1 MMKEIKTLIANL
13 FNTPS
18 DNHMLEELENLVLSS
33 DEPAQELAAV
43 LVKAAQRAL
52 LAKQLELAHRF
63 YRFAERRQPDDLELI
78 SAIARMLDE
87 ELWLGVEALG
97 MYRRVAELDPKN
109 DEAVSRLEA
118 LEQEAGNWE
127 KMLEKY
133 TAEADSASEPQWA
146 THMYFRAAEVAAKY
160 GSDLHRVEELLKKAL
175 EMDPGHSDTIKHIE
189 YLYRAQK
196 RYAELADFLREKLPR
211 VTDTQERAA
220 CLLEVAYLELEHTH
234 QPQLAEEHL
243 KEVAQLIPGME
254 KTSMLLVEAFTQQE
268 KWEDLI
274 ALYES
279 ELKNGSNAEE
289 MSLQLGMLWWKKVGD
304 LDTAEQYFS
313 KLRKGDN
320 MSPLV
325 MNFYS
330 EYYVAK
336 DDYMRH
342 LTMLQQAMRA
352 VANDVDKSVE
362 LARRISEISVDK
374 SPEKAIDV
382 WKRILKMDKM
392 NTAAIDALKDLY
404 FRGEKWNALMEL
416 YKDVEHALPT
426 DDIAGR
432 ISVLMDMAELIEE
445 KMKVDAMV
453 VNVYNAILKLDPHHP
468 RAMDALAEKYESM
481 GRWRDVIVIYEE
493 KNASETDPAKKKNYL
508 KQIANLWGTK
518 LSNPNKAAE
527 PLEQILEVDP
537 ADLETITALKDIYE
551 KRRNWKGLFEL
562 QLKEINLMPE
572 HEQREKFIDLARFAQ
587 QPLGNA
593 VLSIE
598 MWNRVLEFDPH
609 DIDAL
614 ESLISLYER
623 EKRFP
628 ALVEMLRRKIAMS
641 VGDEALALLEK
652 TGAILTDKMG
662 ATGEIAMSTWK
673 TVLEY
678 RPGHPKAMKILKEL
692 YSTNRDWE
700 ALEGLFADRE
710 NWVGYIETLHDCA
723 EAATAPDEKIQ
734 LFFKIANVFTDR
746 LQKPERAIKSYESIL
761 EVEPG
766 NARAAALLLPIYEE
780 AGRWKEVARM
790 VEILLAS
797 CTEPSQRL
805 AHLQKLVMVCEEK
818 LNQAEPAF
826 NWCAQAYVIDP
837 QDDAI
842 ITRLEKLAEA
852 SRNWEAL
859 AKIYSEVLDRLSGGE
874 KIRLM
879 SRLANLY
886 VHQLVA
892 LEQGEGIWRA
902 VLAQEPESGEA
913 LMGLASIYELRQN
926 WTELLEILNR
936 QISSA
941 PQLNDRLAAMMKMAQ
956 LLEVHLDKTG
966 EAIEMYKKII
976 SLASDY
982 LPALAAL
989 DRLYEAGRMY
999 ENLAYILRQQENL
1012 SEGEQRIAFRLR
1024 LGRLYLGPLSDAQEA
1039 LACFETILGEVPD
1052 HAGALSSLETM
1063 LEPSRDPAVRRS
1075 AAQLLAPCYLR
1086 MENWEAYARSL
1097 EVIATME
1104 QDEDLKIQHYLELLN
1119 ITVRRVGDT
1128 TRGLDIAR
1136 VLFSLSPGN
1145 ADVRQELRR
1154 LAILEDQI
1162 PQLKDLYIETLSVK
1176 PELKLT
1182 LAWEV
1187 ALLEEEELHDQA
1199 ESEKY
1204 YRMVLEE
1211 EPLHDQAFAALERI
1225 TTSAERWKDLRLLI
1239 ENRVEVLSDPDQ
1251 QKTMLLKLS
1260 ALNENILGDVDAAI
1274 ASYRQLRQLEAG
1286 SQEAFVALQRLYDL
1300 AEDWAQLADLYQDEL
1315 AYTRNNE
1322 QRILLMIQRADLLM
1336 HKLDRAPD
1344 AVSLLQE
1351 ILSLNSSHIS
1361 ARSMLNESLEK
1372 PQTRQSAAD
1381 ILLNLFEHE
1390 TNFEKIV
1397 ELLEVKLEAAES
1409 RDEAVGILS
1418 RQGKLFTVQLGRPEQ
1433 AFSAW
1438 RRALKLE
1445 PGNLEVRHALEEL
1458 VDLSGNTAELIEV
1471 WNEAITAAGDD
1482 LELSMLYIEKIA
1494 QLYERQLSDPE
1505 KAVFWYKKLLSV
1517 SGDYVEIQSKATQ
1530 SLILLLST
1538 MDEWIDVIDLYRRQL
1553 GWLDNPR
1560 ERKGVYRKVASLQED
1575 MLDALEDAA
1584 NTYHQLLGEFPED
1597 DDALDRLEYIYSRLE
1612 KWEKLVEV
1620 LSRRAELS
1628 LDPGT
1633 RRDFYSRIA
1642 ILREESLQNIEG
1654 AAEAWAA
1661 ILSEFPED
1669 GESLRYLARLNEA
1682 LGRWADVFD
1691 LVERELALTTNEQNR
1706 HALLYRLGYILQV
1719 HLEEPARAIAFYR
1732 DVIEQDPEH
1741 EKAKLALETMLL
1753 GDEMLALEAASI
1765 LEKIYELEDNWEKL
1779 TGLYVLKAGYS
1790 MDSQE
1795 KVDLF
1800 VKIAQIK
1807 EGELHEPGAAFGF
1820 YGQALKECLA
1830 LPMLGDVLDNLQRLA
1845 AMENKWAEL
1854 VAMYKENVDEILDT
1868 DLQEKVF
1875 LIIADVSRD
1884 ELKNLDL
1891 ARIYYQK
1898 VLEQRPDSMHALD
1911 ALEYVYKEMADWEA
1925 LMGIYLK
1932 RAELGYNDPDARY
1945 SALVLAATL
1954 CKEQLK
1960 KPKDAIV
1967 HYKEIIEFRP
1977 GDSVIFRA
1985 LEELYFDQEGWEDL
1999 IELYEHRI
2007 RYVSELKEAVEIRYN
2022 MGEIYQDYLDE
2033 PERALEMFKGAL
2045 GGDPT
2050 REDTIR
2056 RLEKFLD
2063 VEAHAASAAE
2073 TLVPIYASRQ
2083 NWKELIRVFSL
2094 QRQMLETV
2102 EERAPI
2108 TKKIAGLYDA
2118 VLEDMDSAFVWYGYL
2133 FVETP
2138 SDRAVR
2144 SRLLSLAD
2152 SLGRWQEVSE
2162 VFAKVLEEA
2171 YADLDY
2177 VLEVAE
2183 HLARIYS
2190 NRLHKVE
2197 EARKCY
2203 KRILDADH
2211 NRKDIFAEL
2220 ELMLLTA
2227 ERWDDLLTIYRE
2239 AAEAYYDPEKKN
2251 QYLFKMSSVF
2261 EDKLEKY
2268 EDAVDTYKEILVGAP
2283 DDNVANTALR
2293 RLYTRL
2299 ERWEDLV
2306 EHLLVLVQQQQH
2318 EPRELCEL
2326 NLTLAKLY
2334 HEKLADPIS
2343 AVDRI
2348 EAILQIEPLH
2358 EQAIL
2363 FLESLLLTEDIS
2375 LRAAALLQPIYQNLD
2390 QWEDLVN
2397 VYEIQ
2402 IEGIDDQ
2409 YQKIEYLKEC
2419 ADLYDTRG
2427 NRLDRAFASLSQA
2440 WLLDSTDRDLF
2451 EALYQLAVR
2460 QSNWAQC
2467 IEVYEKGIKDA
2478 YDTDLQV
2485 TVLLRIARIQA
2496 EILTQPAEAR
2506 KSYLRVLEVQEDHL
2520 EALTE
2525 LSILLEEMEAWEELN
2540 TILDRR
2546 SYLLHEP
2553 AESVRTLRQLALLQ
2567 QKLELPASAV
2577 ETWKRLLEVEPNESG
2592 ALRALEAL
2600 YEQSENWTELAEV
2613 LRQLAE
2619 VAETPDFA
2627 VALKLARIQEEKLED
2642 NYEAIS
2648 TLQRI
2653 LSASHDHLLALQSC
2667 SRLYEKEQNWM
2678 ELIQT
2683 LNQMVVL
2690 EPQDGKRNEL
2700 IFRIAHVLQHE
2711 VSDVEQAIK
2720 KYQSI
2725 LEFDSRHEKT
2735 IGALEEL
2742 LEGEDFRPQ
2751 AATIL
2756 EPLYLEQSQSGKLIH
2771 LNELLLEVAV
2781 EPAVKEKLLR
2791 TIAMIYE
2798 QGNDLDHAFEYWGRL
2813 FRENPADTEVE
2824 GQLMRIT
2831 AASGKWQRLVDLLDE
2846 AGNDVYEPTLR
2857 KRLIL
2862 TVTQLYEVSLENT
2875 EAAIDTLK
2883 KGLDAVP
2890 SDLEILAQLDRLL
2903 TATQKH
2909 EDLQEVLRAQA
2920 DATDGATKAQFLYRL
2935 GHLNLHQ
2942 FNKGEDAIE
2951 VWQEALNF
2959 QDDHPEIFRE
2969 LEALLG
2975 SGGPLVALALEVLE
2989 PAYERMGAN
2998 DKLVMVLEVR
3008 VTLTE
3013 DAGDRAGLLERAAQL
3028 CKVMGYLD
3036 KAITLLAQG
3045 VALAPDN
3052 VMLLES
3058 FIELAQNADRIP
3070 TVLTTVLDIL
3080 GREIDEMAAIAMA
3093 LRVAPL
3099 ALSVGDVVSGEKLY
3113 LAVLSREGENMDAI
3127 RALENLYRVGDDT
3140 QKLVAIL
3147 QKRAEQEYD
3156 PNTKKSICSE
3166 VANLAETQLND
3177 LALAESAWKN
3187 LLESDESDL
3196 VAQDQLIRLFERME
3210 KWNELIEVMK
3220 TKINYMPAPHDQ
3232 QRLRQRIAQTYDEK
3246 LNQKELAEEQWR
3258 EAYDSDPSFEPAYL
3272 ALMAIYKEK
3281 ADWDAVKD
3289 LFFTRLGQA
3298 SVDSE
3303 RLSVLEDL
3311 ANLSMNQLKEIDDAV
3326 GYWMQILEVDPQ
3338 YGEIFEKLSK
3348 VLIEGERYYEL
3359 ADVLQKRADFFAARG
3374 DRRLEL
3380 QALDQLARLWEEK
3393 LESPTEARRILER
3406 ILENDPASVTALTGL
3421 ARLFENMQDWE
3432 HCQQYLE
3439 KAALLEPQGQDG
3451 AELAFRRG
3459 KVAEKLGDGE
3469 KALSCW
3475 EEAIRLYPA
3484 HQETFEVLSERA
3496 RAAGDKEAIL
3506 RLMQKRLPLI
3516 TEKTPRLALL
3526 RQLADLYIELGASE
3540 AAFPALE
3547 EALTLDP
3554 TNMEIKQRLGDAYFA
3569 AANYPKAAE
3578 VYQKLLDE
3586 LAAAKAPRKDLAPL
3600 YQRLGGIKESQG
3612 DLDAALELYIQSQKA
3627 DTTYVP
3633 NLISM
3638 AGLYARQEN
3647 YDQAQRMFRALLFQ
3661 RIEGEI
3667 TKAQIFLE
3675 IAKIEI
3681 KTGNAAKAK
3690 SSIQRGLAE
3699 DPNHAELKALL
3710 ETV

>member
-1 MMKEIKTLIANL
+1 MKEIKTLIANL

-18 DNHMLEELENLVLSS
+18 NTHMLEELENLVLSS
-33 DEPAQELAAV
+33 EEPAEELAAV

-52 LAKQLELAHRF
+52 AAKQLELAHRF

-87 ELWLGVEALG
+87 ELWLGVEALA
-97 MYRRVAELDPKN
+97 MYRRVAGLDPKN
-109 DEAVSRLEA
+109 EEAVSRLEA

-133 TAEADSASEPQWA
+133 TAEAESASEPQWA

-160 GSDLHRVEELLKKAL
+160 GTDRSLVEGLLKKSL
-175 EMDPGHSDTIKHIE
+175 ELDPSHSDTVKHIE

-211 VTDTQERAA
+211 VEDRQEQAA

-234 QPQLAEEHL
+234 QPQLAEMHL
-243 KEVAQLIPGME
+243 KEVMTIIPGME
-254 KTSMLLVEAFTQQE
+254 KTSMLLVDAFTQQE

-274 ALYES
+274 ALYEN

-304 LDTAEQYFS
+304 LDTAETYFS
-313 KLRKGDN
+313 KLRKGDT

-352 VANDVDKSVE
+352 VATDLDKSID
-362 LARRISEISVDK
+362 LARRISAISVDK

-392 NTAAIDALKDLY
+392 NAAAIEALKDLY

-416 YKDVEHALPT
+416 YKDLEHALPPEDT
-426 DDIAGR
+426 AGR
-432 ISVLMDMAELIEE
+432 ISVLMDMANLIEE

-468 RAMDALAEKYESM
+468 QAMDSLAEKYEAM

-537 ADLETITALKDIYE
+537 TDRETIVALKDIYE

-562 QLKEINLMPE
+562 QLKEINLLPE
-572 HEQREKFIDLARFAQ
+572 HEQRDRFIELARFAQ
-587 QPLGNA
+587 QPLGNL

-598 MWNRVLEFDPH
+598 IWNRVLEFDPH

-614 ESLISLYER
+614 ESLITLYER
-623 EKRFP
+623 EKRYP

-641 VGDEALALLEK
+641 VGDEALSLLEK

-662 ATGEIAMSTWK
+662 ATGELAMRTWK
-673 TVLEY
+673 TVLEL

-692 YSTNRDWE
+692 YSSNRDWD
-700 ALEGLFADRE
+700 ALEGLFAERE
-710 NWVGYIETLHDCA
+710 NWVGYIETLQDCA
-723 EAATAPDEKIQ
+723 EVATVPGEKIQ
-734 LFFKIANVFTDR
+734 LYFKIADVFTDR
-746 LQKPERAIKSYESIL
+746 LQKAERAIKSYENIL
-761 EVEPG
+761 EVEAD
-766 NARAAALLLPIYEE
+766 NAKAAALLLPIYEE

-790 VEILLAS
+790 VEILLVS
-797 CTEPSQRL
+797 CKEPSQRL
-805 AHLQKLVMVCEEK
+805 AHLLKLVNVYEEK
-818 LNQAEPAF
+818 LNLAEPAF
-826 NWCAQAYVIDP
+826 NWCAQAYQIDP
-837 QDDAI
+837 LDEAVI
-842 ITRLEKLAEA
+842 AKLELLAEN
-852 SRNWEAL
+852 SRKWEAL
-859 AKIYSEVLDRLSGGE
+859 AKIYAEVLDRLTGSE

-879 SRLANLY
+879 SRLAHLY
-886 VHQLVA
+886 VNQLVA
-892 LEQGEGIWRA
+892 LEQGEAIWRA

-926 WTELLEILNR
+926 WPQLLEILNK

-941 PQLNDRLAAMMKMAQ
+941 PQLHDRLAAMMKMAQ

-966 EAIEMYKKII
+966 EAIDMYKKIV
-976 SLASDY
+976 SLAADY

-999 ENLAYILRQQENL
+999 ENLAHVLRQQENL
-1012 SEGEQRIAFRLR
+1012 SEGETRIAFRLR
-1024 LGRLYLGPLSDAQEA
+1024 LGRLYQGPLGDAQEA
-1039 LACFETILGEVPD
+1039 LSCFETILAEVSD
-1052 HAGALSSLETM
+1052 HSGALSSLESM
-1063 LEPSRDPAVRRS
+1063 LEPSCEDSIRRQ
-1075 AAQLLAPCYLR
+1075 AALLLAPCYLR
-1086 MENWEAYARSL
+1086 MESWEAYARSL
-1097 EVIATME
+1097 EVIAAME
-1104 QDEDLKIQHYLELLN
+1104 QDTEQKIQHYLELLN

-1136 VLFSLSPGN
+1136 SLFQLSPGN

-1162 PQLKDLYIETLSVK
+1162 PKLKAVYIETLK
-1176 PELKLT
+1176 AQPELKLT

-1187 ALLEEEELHDQA
+1187 ALLEEEELGDKA
-1199 ESEKY
+1199 EAEKY
-1204 YRMVLEE
+1204 YSMVLEE
-1211 EPLHDQAFAALERI
+1211 DPLHDKAFSAMERI
-1225 TTSAERWKDLRLLI
+1225 TTDAGRWMDLRHLI
-1239 ENRVEVLSDPDQ
+1239 EARVEVLSDPEQ

-1260 ALNENILGDVDAAI
+1260 ELNENILADVDAAI
-1274 ASYRQLRQLEAG
+1274 AAYRQLRALEAG

-1300 AEDWAQLADLYQDEL
+1300 SEDWAQLADLYQDEL

-1336 HKLDRAPD
+1336 HKLNRAPD

-1372 PQTRQSAAD
+1372 PETRQSAAD

-1397 ELLEVKLEAAES
+1397 GLLEIKLEAAES

-1458 VDLSGNTAELIEV
+1458 VDLSGNTAELVEV
-1471 WNEAITAAGDD
+1471 WNEAIIAAGED
-1482 LELSMLYIEKIA
+1482 LELSMLYMEKIA
-1494 QLYERQLSDPE
+1494 QLYERQLADPE
-1505 KAVFWYKKLLSV
+1505 KAVFWYKKLLAAAT
-1517 SGDYVEIQSKATQ
+1517 DYVEIQSKATQ
-1530 SLILLLST
+1530 SLIVLLSS

-1553 GWLDNPR
+1553 AWLDNPR
-1560 ERKGVYRKVASLQED
+1560 ERKSVYRKVASLQED
-1575 MLDALEDAA
+1575 MLDALEDSAK
-1584 NTYHQLLGEFPED
+1584 TYHQLLEEFPED

-1612 KWEKLVEV
+1612 KWEELVDV

-1706 HALLYRLGYILQV
+1706 HTLLYRLGYILQV

-1741 EKAKLALETMLL
+1741 EKAKLALETMLQ
-1753 GDEMLALEAASI
+1753 GEEMLALEAASI

-1800 VKIAQIK
+1800 VNIAQIK
-1807 EGELHEPGAAFGF
+1807 EGQLHEAAAAFGF

-1830 LPMLGDVLDNLQRLA
+1830 LPMLSDVLENLQRLA

-1854 VAMYKENVDEILDT
+1854 VEMYKANVEEILDT
-1868 DLQEKVF
+1868 VIQERVF
-1875 LIIADVSRD
+1875 LIIADVARD
-1884 ELKNLDL
+1884 ELKNLEL

-1911 ALEYVYKEMADWEA
+1911 ALEFVYKEIADWEA
-1925 LMGIYLK
+1925 LLGIYLK
-1932 RAELGYNDPDARY
+1932 RAELGYNNPDARY
-1945 SALVLAATL
+1945 TALVLAATL
-1954 CKEQLK
+1954 CKQQLK
-1960 KPKDAIV
+1960 KPKDAIS

-1977 GDSVIFRA
+1977 GDAVIFRA

-2007 RYVSELKEAVEIRYN
+2007 RFVEDLNEAVEIRYN
-2022 MGEIYQDYLDE
+2022 MGEIYQDYLNE
-2033 PERALEMFKGAL
+2033 TERSLEMFKGAL

-2063 VEAHAASAAE
+2063 MESHAASAAE

-2094 QRQMLETV
+2094 QRQMLESS

-2118 VLEDMDSAFVWYGYL
+2118 VLEDMESAFIWYGYL
-2133 FVETP
+2133 FVEQP
-2138 SDRAVR
+2138 QERAVR

-2152 SLGRWQEVSE
+2152 SLGRWEELSQ

-2211 NRKDIFAEL
+2211 NRKDIFTEL

-2251 QYLFKMSSVF
+2251 QYLFRMSSVF

-2268 EDAVDTYKEILVGAP
+2268 EEAVDTYKEILIGAP
-2283 DDNVANTALR
+2283 EDTNANTALR

-2299 ERWEDLV
+2299 SRWEDLV

-2318 EPRELCEL
+2318 EPAEICEL

-2334 HEKLADPIS
+2334 HEKLKDPIS

-2348 EAILQIEPLH
+2348 EQILQIEPLN

-2363 FLESLLLTEDIS
+2363 FLESLLLTDDIS
-2375 LRAAALLQPIYQNLD
+2375 LRAAALLQPIYLNLD

-2409 YQKIEYLKEC
+2409 FQKIEYLKEC
-2419 ADLYDTRG
+2419 AKLYDSRG
-2427 NRLDRAFASLSQA
+2427 NRLDRAFSSLSHA
-2440 WLLDSTDRDLF
+2440 WLLESTDRDLF
-2451 EALYQLAVR
+2451 EALYQLSVR

-2496 EILTQPAEAR
+2496 EILSQPAEAR

-2520 EALTE
+2520 DALTE
-2525 LSILLEEMEAWEELN
+2525 LSILLEEMEAWEELSA
-2540 TILDRR
+2540 ILDRR
-2546 SYLLHEP
+2546 SYLIHEP

-2567 QKLELPASAV
+2567 QKLNLASSAV
-2577 ETWKRLLEVEPNESG
+2577 ETWKRLLEVEPNEAG
-2592 ALRALEAL
+2592 ALRALEVL
-2600 YEQSENWTELAEV
+2600 YEASENWSELAEV
-2613 LRQLAE
+2613 LRSLAE
-2619 VAETPDFA
+2619 VAETSDFA
-2627 VALKLARIQEEKLED
+2627 MALKLARVQEEKLED

-2653 LSASHDHLLALQSC
+2653 LASSHDHLAALQSC

-2683 LNQMVVL
+2683 LNQMVML
-2690 EPQDGKRNEL
+2690 EADDAKRNEL

-2711 VSDVEQAIK
+2711 INDVEQAVK

-2751 AATIL
+2751 AASIL
-2756 EPLYLEQSQSGKLIH
+2756 EPLYLEQRQAAKLIH

-2781 EPAVKEKLLR
+2781 EPERKAKLLR
-2791 TIAMIYE
+2791 TIALIHE

-2824 GQLMRIT
+2824 GQLMRIS
-2831 AASGKWQRLVDLLDE
+2831 ASGGQWQRLVDLLDE
-2846 AGNDVYEPTLR
+2846 AGADVYEPILR

-2862 TVTQLYEVSLENT
+2862 TVAQLYEVSLENM
-2875 EAAIDTLK
+2875 ESAISTLK

-2890 SDLEILAQLDRLL
+2890 SDQEILAQLDRLL
-2903 TATQKH
+2903 TEAKKDD
-2909 EDLQEVLRAQA
+2909 DLLEVLRAEA
-2920 DATDGATKAQFLYRL
+2920 DAAEGPSKAQFLYRL
-2935 GHLNLHQ
+2935 GRLHLHQ
-2942 FNKGEDAIE
+2942 FHKGEEAIE

-2959 QDDHPEIFRE
+2959 RDDHPEIFAE

-2975 SGGPLVALALEVLE
+2975 SGGPLVGPALEVLE
-2989 PAYERMGAN
+2989 PAYERMGAHE
-2998 DKLVMVLEVR
+2998 KLVRVLEVR

-3013 DAGDRAGLLERAAQL
+3013 DAADRAGLLERAAGL
-3028 CKVMGYLD
+3028 CKTMGYLD
-3036 KAITLLAQG
+3036 KAITFLAQG

-3052 VMLLES
+3052 TMLLES
-3058 FIELAQNADRIP
+3058 FIELAQVADRIP
-3070 TVLTTVLDIL
+3070 IVLRAVLDIL
-3080 GREIDEMAAIAMA
+3080 AKDIDEMAAIGMA

-3099 ALSVGDVVSGEKLY
+3099 ALAAGDVVSGEKLY
-3113 LAVLSREGENMDAI
+3113 LAALAREAENLDAI

-3140 QKLVAIL
+3140 AKLVSIL
-3147 QKRAEQEYD
+3147 QKRAAQEYD
-3156 PNTKKSICSE
+3156 PVAKRAICNE
-3166 VANLAETQLND
+3166 IAKLAETQLKD
-3177 LALAESAWKN
+3177 LPMAEKAWKD
-3187 LLESDESDL
+3187 LLESDESDT
-3196 VAQDQLIRLFERME
+3196 VAQDQLIRLYELME
-3210 KWNELIEVMK
+3210 KWNDLIEVLK
-3220 TKINYMPAPHDQ
+3220 TKINYVSVPHDQ
-3232 QRLRQRIAQTYDEK
+3232 QIIRQRIAQTYEQK
-3246 LNQKELAEEQWR
+3246 LNKKDSAEEQWR
-3258 EAYDSDPSFEPAYL
+3258 EAYDNDPSFEPAYL
-3272 ALMAIYKEK
+3272 ALMTIYKEK
-3281 ADWDAVKD
+3281 SDWDAVKD
-3289 LFFTRLGQA
+3289 LYFTRLGQA

-3303 RLSVLEDL
+3303 RLIVLQDL
-3311 ANLSMNQLKEIDDAV
+3311 ANLSAIQLKEIDDAV

-3338 YGEIFEKLSK
+3338 YGDVFEKLSG
-3348 VLIEGERYYEL
+3348 VLIGSERYYEL
-3359 ADVLQKRADFFAARG
+3359 ADVLQKRADFFVRSG

-3380 QALDQLARLWEEK
+3380 NSLDQLARLWEEK
-3393 LESPTEARRILER
+3393 LESPTEARKILER
-3406 ILENDPASVTALTGL
+3406 ILESDPASVTALTGL

-3459 KVAEKLGDGE
+3459 KVAEKLGDSD

-3475 EEAIRLYPA
+3475 EEALRLYPA

-3496 RAAGDKEAIL
+3496 RAAGDKQAIL
-3506 RLMQKRLPLI
+3506 RLMQVRLPLVKD
-3516 TEKTPRLALL
+3516 KTPRLALL
-3526 RQLADLYIELGASE
+3526 LQMSDLYIELGASE

-3554 TNMEIKQRLGDAYFA
+3554 TNIGVKQRLGDAYFA
-3569 AANYPKAAE
+3569 AANYPKASQ
-3578 VYQKLLDE
+3578 VYMKLVDE
-3586 LAAAKAPRKDLAPL
+3586 LTAAKAPRKDLAPL
-3600 YQRLGGIKESQG
+3600 YQRLGGIKESEG
-3612 DLDAALELYIQSQKA
+3612 DLNGALELYTQSQKA
-3627 DTTYVP
+3627 DTTYVQ

-3638 AGLYARQEN
+3638 ARLYARQEN

-3667 TKAQIFLE
+3667 SKAQIFLE

-3681 KTGNAAKAK
+3681 KTGNGAKAK

-3710 ETV
+3710 ETL

>member
-1 MMKEIKTLIANL
+1 MKEIKTLIANL

-18 DNHMLEELENLVLSS
+18 NTHMLEELENLVLSGE
-33 DEPAQELAAV
+33 EPAEELAAV

-52 LAKQLELAHRF
+52 TAKQLELAHRF

-87 ELWLGVEALG
+87 ELWLGVEALA
-97 MYRRVAELDPKN
+97 MYRRVVELDPKN
-109 DEAVSRLEA
+109 EDATSRLEA

-160 GSDLHRVEELLKKAL
+160 GTDRSLVEGLLKKAL
-175 EMDPGHSDTIKHIE
+175 EMDPSHSDTVKHIE
-189 YLYRAQK
+189 YLFRAQK

-211 VTDTQERAA
+211 VEDPQERAA

-234 QPQLAEEHL
+234 QPQLAEAHL
-243 KEVAQLIPGME
+243 QEVMTIIPGME
-254 KTSMLLVEAFTQQE
+254 KTSMLLVDAFTQQE

-274 ALYES
+274 ALYEN
-279 ELKNGSNAEE
+279 ELKNGSNVEE

-304 LDTAEQYFS
+304 LDTAEQYFA
-313 KLRKGDN
+313 KLRKGDT

-352 VANDVDKSVE
+352 VANDLDKSIE
-362 LARRISEISVDK
+362 LARRISAISVDK

-392 NTAAIDALKDLY
+392 NAAAIDALKDLY

-416 YKDVEHALPT
+416 YKDLEHALPPEDT
-426 DDIAGR
+426 AGR
-432 ISVLMDMAELIEE
+432 ISVLMDMANLIEE

-468 RAMDALAEKYESM
+468 QAMDALAEKYEAM

-537 ADLETITALKDIYE
+537 TDLETITALKDIYE

-562 QLKEINLMPE
+562 QLKEINLLPE
-572 HEQREKFIDLARFAQ
+572 REQRPRFIELARFAQ
-587 QPLGNA
+587 QPLGNP

-614 ESLISLYER
+614 ESLIQLYER

-641 VGDEALALLEK
+641 NGDEALVLLEK

-662 ATGEIAMSTWK
+662 ATGELAMSTWK
-673 TVLEY
+673 TVLEM

-692 YSTNRDWE
+692 YSSNRDWE
-700 ALEGLFADRE
+700 ALESLFADRE
-710 NWVGYIETLHDCA
+710 NWIGYIETLQDCA
-723 EAATAPDEKIQ
+723 EAASAPAEKIQ
-734 LFFKIANVFTDR
+734 LFFKIATVFTDR
-746 LQKPERAIKSYESIL
+746 LQKPERAIKSYENIL
-761 EVEPG
+761 EVEPD
-766 NARAAALLLPIYEE
+766 NAKAAALLLPIYEE

-790 VEILLAS
+790 VEILLAA
-797 CTEPSQRL
+797 CTDASQRL
-805 AHLQKLVMVCEEK
+805 SHMQKLVFVYEEK
-818 LNQAEPAF
+818 LNLAEPAF
-826 NWCAQAYVIDP
+826 HWCAQAYQLDP
-837 QDDAI
+837 LDDAI
-842 ITRLEKLAEA
+842 VAKLEKLAET
-852 SRNWEAL
+852 SRKWEDL
-859 AKIYSEVLDRLSGGE
+859 AKLYSEVLDRLSGAE

-879 SRLANLY
+879 SRLAHLY
-886 VHQLVA
+886 VNQLVA
-892 LEQGEGIWRA
+892 LEQGEAIWRA

-926 WTELLEILNR
+926 WPELLEILNK

-941 PQLNDRLAAMMKMAQ
+941 PQLNDRLAAMMKMAK
-956 LLEVHLDKTG
+956 LLEVHLEKTG
-966 EAIEMYKKII
+966 EAIDMYKKIV
-976 SLASDY
+976 SLSSDY

-989 DRLYEAGRMY
+989 DRLYEAGRMH
-999 ENLAYILRQQENL
+999 ENLAHVLRQQESL
-1012 SEGEQRIAFRLR
+1012 SDGEKRIEFRLR
-1024 LGRLYLGPLSDAQEA
+1024 LGRLYLGPLADAQEA
-1039 LACFETILGEVPD
+1039 LTCFETILHEVPD
-1052 HAGALSSLETM
+1052 HAGALSSLESM
-1063 LEPSRDPAVRRS
+1063 IDPAREADVRRQ
-1075 AAQLLAPCYLR
+1075 AASLLAPCYLR
-1086 MENWEAYARSL
+1086 MESWEAYARSL
-1097 EVIATME
+1097 EVIAAME
-1104 QDEDLKIQHYLELLN
+1104 PDTELKIQHYLELLN

-1136 VLFSLSPGN
+1136 ALFQLSPGN
-1145 ADVRQELRR
+1145 PDVRQELRR

-1162 PQLKDLYIETLSVK
+1162 PKLKELYIETLTSQ
-1176 PELKLT
+1176 PALKLT

-1187 ALLEEEELHDQA
+1187 ALLEEEELHNKVEA
-1199 ESEKY
+1199 EKY

-1211 EPLHDQAFAALERI
+1211 EPLHDRAFLALERI
-1225 TTSAERWKDLRLLI
+1225 TTEAERWMDLRRLI
-1239 ENRVEVLSDPDQ
+1239 EVRVEVLNDPDA
-1251 QKTMLLKLS
+1251 QKVMLLKLS
-1260 ALNENILGDVDAAI
+1260 ALNENILADVDAAI
-1274 ASYRQLRQLEAG
+1274 AAYRQLRQLEAG

-1300 AEDWAQLADLYQDEL
+1300 SEDWAQLADLYQDEL

-1336 HKLDRAPD
+1336 HKLNRSPD

-1361 ARSMLNESLEK
+1361 ARSMLNEALEK
-1372 PQTRQSAAD
+1372 PETRQSAAD

-1397 ELLEVKLEAAES
+1397 GLLEIKLEAAES

-1418 RQGKLFTVQLGRPEQ
+1418 RQGKLFTVQLARPEQ
-1433 AFSAW
+1433 AFAAW

-1458 VDLSGNTAELIEV
+1458 VDLSGNTAELVEV
-1471 WNEAITAAGDD
+1471 WNEAITAAGED
-1482 LELSMLYIEKIA
+1482 LELSMLYMEKIA
-1494 QLYERQLSDPE
+1494 QLYERQLADPE
-1505 KAVFWYKKLLSV
+1505 KAVVWYKKLLAAST
-1517 SGDYVEIQSKATQ
+1517 DTVEIQSKATQ
-1530 SLILLLST
+1530 SLIVLLST

-1553 GWLDNPR
+1553 AWLDNPR
-1560 ERKGVYRKVASLQED
+1560 ERKSVYRKVASLQED

-1584 NTYHQLLGEFPED
+1584 QTYHKLLEEFPED

-1691 LVERELALTTNEQNR
+1691 LVERELALTTQEQNR

-1741 EKAKLALETMLL
+1741 EKAKFALETMLQ
-1753 GDEMLALEAASI
+1753 GEEMLALDAASI

-1800 VKIAQIK
+1800 VKIAHIK
-1807 EGELHEPGAAFGF
+1807 ESQLHEAAAAFGF

-1830 LPMLGDVLDNLQRLA
+1830 LPMLSDVLDNLQRLA

-1854 VAMYKENVDEILDT
+1854 VEMYKANVEEILDT
-1868 DLQEKVF
+1868 VLQEKVF
-1875 LIIADVSRD
+1875 LIIADVARD
-1884 ELKNLDL
+1884 ELKNLEL

-1911 ALEYVYKEMADWEA
+1911 ALEFVYKEVSDWEA
-1925 LMGIYLK
+1925 LLGIYLK
-1932 RAELGYNDPDARY
+1932 RAELGYNDPNLRY
-1945 SALVLAATL
+1945 AALVLAALL

-1960 KPKDAIV
+1960 RPKDAIA

-1977 GDSVIFRA
+1977 GDSIIFRA

-1999 IELYEHRI
+1999 IELYDHRI
-2007 RYVSELKEAVEIRYN
+2007 RFVDDLNEAVEIRYN
-2022 MGEIYQDYLDE
+2022 MGEIYQDYLNE
-2033 PERALEMFKGAL
+2033 AERSLEMFKGAL

-2063 VEAHAASAAE
+2063 MEGHAASAAE

-2094 QRQMLETV
+2094 QRQMLETA
-2102 EERAPI
+2102 EERAPL

-2118 VLEDMDSAFVWYGYL
+2118 VLEDMESAFVWYGYL
-2133 FVETP
+2133 FIEQP
-2138 SDRAVR
+2138 ADRAVR

-2152 SLGRWQEVSE
+2152 SLGRWQEVSL
-2162 VFAKVLEEA
+2162 VFAKVLEDA

-2190 NRLHKVE
+2190 NRLHNVE

-2211 NRKDIFAEL
+2211 NRKDIFTEL

-2227 ERWDDLLTIYRE
+2227 ERWDDLLAIYRE
-2239 AAEAYYDPEKKN
+2239 AAEANYDPAQKN
-2251 QYLFKMSSVF
+2251 QYLFKMSSVY

-2268 EDAVDTYKEILVGAP
+2268 EDAVETFKEILVGAP
-2283 DDNVANTALR
+2283 EDGNANTALR

-2318 EPRELCEL
+2318 EPAEICEL

-2348 EAILQIEPLH
+2348 EQILQIEPLH

-2363 FLESLLLTEDIS
+2363 FLEGLLLTDDIS
-2375 LRAAALLQPIYQNLD
+2375 LRAAALLQPIYLNLD

-2409 YQKIEYLKEC
+2409 FQKIEYLKEC
-2419 ADLYDTRG
+2419 AKLYDTRG
-2427 NRLDRAFASLSQA
+2427 NRLDRAFGSLSQA
-2440 WLLDSTDRDLF
+2440 WLLESTDRDLF

-2460 QSNWAQC
+2460 QTNWAQC

-2496 EILTQPAEAR
+2496 EILSQPAEAR

-2525 LSILLEEMEAWEELN
+2525 LSILLEEMEAWEEL
-2540 TILDRR
+2540 TSIIDRR
-2546 SYLLHEP
+2546 SYLIHEP
-2553 AESVRTLRQLALLQ
+2553 EESVRTLRQLALLQ
-2567 QKLELPASAV
+2567 QKLNQASSAV
-2577 ETWKRLLEVEPNESG
+2577 ETWKRLLEVQPNEPG

-2600 YEQSENWTELAEV
+2600 HELGENWSELAEV
-2613 LRQLAE
+2613 LRALAE
-2619 VAETPDFA
+2619 VSETPDFA

-2653 LSASHDHLLALQSC
+2653 LAAAHDHLPALQSC

-2683 LNQMVVL
+2683 LNQMVML
-2690 EPQDGKRNEL
+2690 EPGDAKRNEL

-2711 VSDVEQAIK
+2711 INDIEQAIK

-2725 LEFDSRHEKT
+2725 LEFDSRHQNT

-2751 AATIL
+2751 AAAIL
-2756 EPLYLEQSQSGKLIH
+2756 QPLYLEQNQAGKLIH
-2771 LNELLLEVAV
+2771 LNELLLEIAV
-2781 EPAVKEKLLR
+2781 EPEYKSKLLR

-2813 FRENPADTEVE
+2813 FREDPANTEVE
-2824 GQLMRIT
+2824 SQLVRISAAGGQ
-2831 AASGKWQRLVDLLDE
+2831 WQRLVDLFDE

-2862 TVTQLYEVSLENT
+2862 TVAQLYEVSLENM
-2875 EAAIDTLK
+2875 EAAITSLK

-2903 TATQKH
+2903 TEAKKY
-2909 EDLQEVLRAQA
+2909 EDLLEVLRAQA

-2935 GHLNLHQ
+2935 GTLQLHQ
-2942 FNKGEDAIE
+2942 FKKGEEAIE

-2959 QDDHPEIFRE
+2959 QDNHPEIFRE

-2975 SGGPLVALALEVLE
+2975 TGGPLVALALEVLE
-2989 PAYERMGAN
+2989 PAYERMGAH

-3013 DAGDRAGLLERAAQL
+3013 DASDRAGLLERAAQI
-3028 CKVMGYLD
+3028 CKTLGYLD
-3036 KAITLLAQG
+3036 KAISLLSQG

-3052 VMLLES
+3052 NMLLES
-3058 FIELAQNADRIP
+3058 FIELAQHADRIP
-3070 TVLTTVLDIL
+3070 IVLSTVLGIL
-3080 GREIDEMAAIAMA
+3080 SQEIDELAAVQMA

-3099 ALSVGDVVSGEKLY
+3099 ALSIGDVVSGEKLY
-3113 LAVLSREGENMDAI
+3113 LAALAREGENLDAI
-3127 RALENLYRVGDDT
+3127 KALENLYRVGDDT
-3140 QKLVAIL
+3140 SKLVAIL
-3147 QKRAEQEYD
+3147 QKRAAQEYD
-3156 PNTKKSICSE
+3156 PLKKKEICSE
-3166 VANLAETQLND
+3166 VANLAETQLKD
-3177 LALAESAWKN
+3177 LTMAEKAWKD
-3187 LLESDESDL
+3187 LLESDESDV
-3196 VAQDQLIRLFERME
+3196 VAQDQLIRLYEVME
-3210 KWNELIEVMK
+3210 KWNEFIEVQK
-3220 TKINYMPAPHDQ
+3220 TKINYVTVPADQ
-3232 QRLRQRIAQTYDEK
+3232 QAIRQRIAQTYELK
-3246 LNQKELAEEQWR
+3246 LNKKDLAEELWR
-3258 EAYDSDPSFEPAYL
+3258 EAYDSDPAFEPAYS

-3281 ADWDAVKD
+3281 SDWDAVKD
-3289 LFFTRLGQA
+3289 LYFTRLGQA

-3303 RLSVLEDL
+3303 RLVVLQDL
-3311 ANLSMNQLKEIDDAV
+3311 ANLSFNQLKEADDAV
-3326 GYWMQILEVDPQ
+3326 GYWMQILDVDPQ
-3338 YGEIFEKLSK
+3338 FGEVFEKLSR

-3359 ADVLQKRADFFAARG
+3359 ADVLQKRADFFARAG

-3380 QALDQLARLWEEK
+3380 NALDQLARLWEEK
-3393 LESPTEARRILER
+3393 LESPTEARKILER
-3406 ILENDPASVTALTGL
+3406 ILDSDPANVTALTGL
-3421 ARLFENMQDWE
+3421 ARIFENMQDWE

-3451 AELAFRRG
+3451 AELAYRRG
-3459 KVAEKLGDGE
+3459 KVAEKLGDID
-3469 KALSCW
+3469 KAVSCW

-3496 RAAGDKEAIL
+3496 RAAGDRQAIL
-3506 RLMQKRLPLI
+3506 RLMQVRLPLVKD
-3516 TEKTPRLALL
+3516 KTPRLQLL
-3526 RQLADLYIELGASE
+3526 LQMADLYIELGASE

-3547 EALTLDP
+3547 EALALDP
-3554 TNMEIKQRLGDAYFA
+3554 GNMEVKQRLGDAYFA
-3569 AANYPKAAE
+3569 AANYPKAGA

-3586 LAAAKAPRKDLAPL
+3586 LVAAKAPRKDLAPL
-3600 YQRLGGIKESQG
+3600 YQRLGGIKESEG
-3612 DLDAALELYIQSQKA
+3612 DLNGALDLYTQAQKA

-3638 AGLYARQEN
+3638 ARLYARQEN

-3661 RIEGEI
+3661 RIDGEI

-3681 KTGNAAKAK
+3681 KTGNGAKAK

-3710 ETV
+3710 ETL